1 MVRVEGRR
9 AAVIRPKFSLS
20 DAIKQYVHENGS
32 NVIRFARMVGLS
44 EGPVYNI
51 VRHGDEGCAGRQIC
65 VLECILSVL
74 GYTLDDYDPQIRQ
87 GLAAPQEINR
97 LLDTYPAYEIARRMG
112 FAHASG
118 LERTLTKFRT
128 QKSEQLT
135 YQSVCRLAMVFEE
148 DFMTGMQPDRRTKTE
163 HVERPVFGPTSLAKA
178 AKLHS
183 NAGETLL
190 RGVAGT
196 LLMPSML
203 DGARY
208 DAEADK
214 LTFDSATGMYRF
226 EVTKDTLI
234 AIWKETGEVS
244 MRREIA

>member
-1 MVRVEGRR
+1 MVRAEGRR
-9 AAVIRPKFSLS
+9 TAVIRPSFGLS
-20 DAIKQYVHENGS
+20 DAIRQYVHETGS
-32 NVIRFARMVGLS
+32 NFVRFARTAGLS

-51 VRHGDEGCAGRQIC
+51 VHHGDAGCEGRRIC
-65 VLECILSVL
+65 VLERILTVL

-87 GLAAPQEINR
+87 GLAALPEINR
-97 LLDTYPAYEIARRMG
+97 LLDTFPAYEIARRMG

-128 QKSEQLT
+128 EKSEQLT

-148 DFMTGMQPDRRTKTE
+148 DFTTGMLPDQRTKTE
-163 HVERPVFGPTSLAKA
+163 HVERPVFGPTSLIKA
-178 AKLHS
+178 AKLHG

-203 DGARY
+203 DGAEY
-208 DAEADK
+208 DAETDK

-226 EVTKDTLI
+226 EVTKHELV
-234 AIWKETGEVS
+234 AIWANTGEVS
-244 MRREIA
+244 MRRAIA

>member
-1 MVRVEGRR
+1 MVRAEGRR
-9 AAVIRPKFSLS
+9 TAVIRPKFSLS

-32 NVIRFARMVGLS
+32 NVIRFARTADLS

-51 VRHGDEGCAGRQIC
+51 VHHGDAGCEGRRIC
-65 VLECILSVL
+65 VLERILTVL

-87 GLAAPQEINR
+87 GLAALPEINR
-97 LLDTYPAYEIARRMG
+97 LLDTFPAYEIARRMG

-128 QKSEQLT
+128 EKSEQLT

-148 DFMTGMQPDRRTKTE
+148 DFTTGMLPDQRTKTE
-163 HVERPVFGPTSLAKA
+163 HVERPVFGPTSLIKA
-178 AKLHS
+178 AKLHG

-203 DGARY
+203 DGAEY
-208 DAEADK
+208 DAETDM
-214 LTFDSATGMYRF
+214 LTFNSATGMYRF
-226 EVTKDTLI
+226 EVTRDALV
-234 AIWKETGEVS
+234 AIWTKTGEVS
-244 MRREIA
+244 MRRAIA

>member
-1 MVRVEGRR
+1 MVRAEGRR
-9 AAVIRPKFSLS
+9 AALIRPKFSLS

-128 QKSEQLT
+128 EKSEQLT

-148 DFMTGMQPDRRTKTE
+148 DFMTGMLPDRRTKTE
-163 HVERPVFGPTSLAKA
+163 RVERPVFGPTSLTKV

-190 RGVAGT
+190 RSVAGT

-203 DGARY
+203 DGAEY
-208 DAEADK
+208 DADADM

-226 EVTKDTLI
+226 EVTRDALV
-234 AIWKETGEVS
+234 AIWTKTGEVS

>member
-1 MVRVEGRR
+1 MVRAEGRR

-51 VRHGDEGCAGRQIC
+51 VRHGDAGCEGRRIC
-65 VLECILSVL
+65 VLERILTVL

-87 GLAAPQEINR
+87 GLAALPEINR
-97 LLDTYPAYEIARRMG
+97 LLDTYPAYKIARRMG

-118 LERTLTKFRT
+118 LERTLTMFRT

-148 DFMTGMQPDRRTKTE
+148 DFMTGMLPDQRTKTE
-163 HVERPVFGPTSLAKA
+163 HVERPVFGPTSLAKV
-178 AKLHS
+178 AKLHG

-203 DGARY
+203 DDAKY
-208 DAEADK
+208 DAEADM